1 MQAECKKIVPIRV
14 ICRIKHKLSL
24 VQSGTTRLVEFT
36 YYFMFT
42 IGGVR
47 SRLRRNE
54 RGFPVYPVLEFAL
67 SEANAFEYP
76 DLRVI
81 IKPIAR
87 SAYRSSLESS
97 LRYTDYEGISVAKF
111 GTLS

>member
-1 MQAECKKIVPIRV
+1 MEQRV
-14 ICRIKHKLSL
+14 WWSSL
-24 VQSGTTRLVEFT
+24 TILCLQSVGCEADS
-36 YYFMFT
+36 
-42 IGGVR
+42 GGMDEV
-47 SRLRRNE
+47 
-54 RGFPVYPVLEFAL
+54 FPVYPVLEFSL

-97 LRYTDYEGISVAKF
+97 LRYTDYEGTSVANF